1 MNHRQILDL
10 ALRDLPAD
18 RAIYLSKV
26 AEALSQHPGMDERT
40 HLTFPVLA
48 AAAAGIEPVMEPAEC
63 ADQVV
68 RFMNR
73 HAEGVAH
80 TLYSAAYL
88 QGAAKAMAPWAARLK
103 ADIAMAIMDQLASG
117 RLELSER
124 KVWRFR
130 SDDRTAQ
137 GAFPYAEA
145 EDEE

>member
-26 AEALSQHPGMDERT
+26 ADALAQHAGMDERT

-48 AAAAGIEPVMEPAEC
+48 AAAAGIEPVLEPAEC

-68 RFMNR
+68 RFMNQ

-88 QGAAKAMAPWAARLK
+88 HSPAKAMAPWAAKLK
-103 ADIAMAIMDQLASG
+103 AAIAIAIMDQLSSG
-117 RLELSER
+117 QLEFTER

-130 SDDRTAQ
+130 SDSRTPP
-137 GAFPYAEA
+137 GAFPYADA
-145 EDEE
+145 EEE

>member
-10 ALRDLPAD
+10 ALRELPTD

-26 AEALSQHPGMDERT
+26 ADALSRHAGMDERT

-48 AAAAGIEPVMEPAEC
+48 AAAAGIEPVLDPAEC

-73 HAEGVAH
+73 NAEGVAH
-80 TLYSAAYL
+80 TLYSPAYL
-88 QGAAKAMAPWAARLK
+88 RGATKAMAPWAAKLK
-103 ADIAMAIMDQLASG
+103 ADIAVAIIDQLASG
-117 RLELSER
+117 RLELPER

-130 SDDRTAQ
+130 SDDRIPQ
-137 GAFPYAEA
+137 GSFPYAET
-145 EDEE
+145 DEE